1 MLPSLLTVNYCGDS
15 RNYER
20 SSLSFFAPHDTP
32 TSTTNCNAPR
42 PVRRHGYHMQYFR
55 PVVYLV
61 RVSIRLRPGLIKFVS
76 NASAHLFSGFTNH
89 DLKIQ
94 LYWIQR
100 IPLPLRELGVDGRL
114 TEGRREVGTLT
125 VLYYKK
131 DTTTTVL
138 VLGEYDESC

>member
-1 MLPSLLTVNYCGDS
+1 MFQSWD
-15 RNYER
+15 
-20 SSLSFFAPHDTP
+20 
-32 TSTTNCNAPR
+32 
-42 PVRRHGYHMQYFR
+42 
-55 PVVYLV
+55 VV
-61 RVSIRLRPGLIKFVS
+61 RLRPGLIKFVS
-76 NASAHLFSGFTNH
+76 NASVHLFYEFTNH

-94 LYWIQR
+94 LDRIQR
-100 IPLPLRELGVDGRL
+100 IPLILRELGVDGRL